1 MKQISL
7 IRQTM
12 FLFLLIMLA
21 FVNNSMAQR
30 YWNVAAKFD
39 GNSNSFIRVIPYSSL
54 QNLAGSFSVECWFYC
69 EPGGTGN
76 LFGKNGFRLMLDPS
90 GNKVRGRMQTNGNTK
105 LYTRLSTVMELKRWY
120 HLACTYNTTTGLMS
134 FYINGSLDT
143 TTTGS
148 SYGPVAG
155 TDSVLI
161 GTGFGSFKG
170 MLDNIR
176 VWSRALS
183 ATEIANNMRN
193 PYVGAM
199 NFNTSNFGT
208 GLVMSATFDFT
219 YSGSSSL
226 YFYDGYN
233 NYQNQGASGVSIG
246 DHPSQTIGVNYALDL
261 TNGGYAKMTSNA
273 DIEFTG
279 PVTAE
284 AWIYP
289 INSAT
294 GSTQYILRKGNDYN
308 FFLNGTGKV
317 GFIFN
322 AVGTSIQTVPSN
334 KWTHIA
340 ITCNQTGLGKL
351 YINGNYDVAYN
362 FGSRPAA
369 GTDSL
374 FLGAFN
380 YSSQFFNGYIDAV
393 KISNYE
399 KTEEQIKQDMFRLVD
414 FGNRPQPPNSTV
426 SLNFD
431 FHDYSSTGNG
441 GYYYLR
447 GNAKYSTLTT
457 STNVPVSPMIGNY
470 IQYFPNGYFY
480 KYSGKRLPQTNT
492 AGYME
497 EDSLQVTTSSAIS
510 NVQLFLAINHA
521 QLNDLQIYLH
531 SPSGDSVLVWNG
543 NYGIN
548 SSIKHIITVF
558 DDNADS
564 AIINGRYV
572 DFGPSIKP
580 YTSLNTVFSGKNP
593 QGIWKLKI
601 VDLFNGNTGY
611 LYSWGLRINN
621 ATGDIDNLSEVMPSE
636 FAIEQ
641 NFPNPFNPTTKIKYQ
656 IPTAS
661 QVSLKIFDILG
672 KEIKTIVSEEKQ
684 AGYYNV
690 EFDGSKLSSGIYF
703 CRLITKDYSKTIK
716 MLLTK

>member
-1 MKQISL
+1 MIKQTVL
-7 IRQTM
+7 
-12 FLFLLIMLA
+12 LLLLIL
-21 FVNNSMAQR
+21 FTLFNNTLAQR
-30 YWNVAAKFD
+30 YWNVAAKFE
-39 GNSNSFIRVIPYSSL
+39 GNSSSLIRVIPYSSL
-54 QNLAGSFSVECWFYC
+54 QNINGSFSVECWFYC
-69 EPGGTGN
+69 DPGGYGT
-76 LFGKNGFRLMLDPS
+76 LFGKNGFRLLLDPA
-90 GNKVRGRMQTNGNTK
+90 GDKMRGRMQTNNNTK
-105 LYTRLSTVMELKRWY
+105 LYTRLSTAMETKKWY
-120 HLACTYNTTTGLMS
+120 HLACTYNNTTGLMS

-143 TTTGS
+143 SITGS
-148 SYGPVAG
+148 SIGPSAG

-161 GTGFGSFKG
+161 GTSVYGSFKG
-170 MLDNIR
+170 MIDDIR
-176 VWSRALS
+176 VWNRTLS
-183 ATEIANNMRN
+183 ASEIANNMRN

-199 NFNTSNFGT
+199 NNNTSNFGT
-208 GLVMSATFDFT
+208 GLVMSASFDFT

-233 NYQNQGASGVSIG
+233 NYINQGASGLSIG

-261 TNGGYAKMTSNA
+261 TNGGYAKMPSNA

-308 FFLNGTGKV
+308 FYLDGTGKIRFV
-317 GFIFN
+317 FN
-322 AVGTSIQTVPSN
+322 AVGTSIQTIPSN

-340 ITCNQTGLGKL
+340 ITCNQTGLGKI
-351 YINGNYDVAYN
+351 YVNGNYEIAYN
-362 FGSRPAA
+362 FGSRPTA
-369 GTDSL
+369 GTDTL
-374 FLGAFN
+374 FIGA
-380 YSSQFFNGYIDAV
+380 YSYNQHFFNGYIDAV

-399 KTEEQIKQDMFRLVD
+399 KTEEQIKQDMFRIID

-431 FHDYSSTGNG
+431 YNDYSSTSNG

-447 GNAKYSTLTT
+447 GNAKYTTLSTGV
-457 STNVPVSPMIGNY
+457 NVPISPIIGNNV
-470 IQYFPNGYFY
+470 QFFPNGYFY
-480 KYSGKRLPQTNT
+480 KYSGKRIPQTNT

-497 EDSLQVTTSSAIS
+497 EDSLEVTTSSAIS
-510 NVQLFLAINHA
+510 NMQLYIAINHA
-521 QLNDLQIYLH
+521 QLTDLQIYLH

-548 SSIKHIITVF
+548 QSIKYLITIF
-558 DDNADS
+558 NDNADS
-564 AIINGRYV
+564 SILNGRYV
-572 DFGPSIKP
+572 DFGPTIKP
-580 YTSLNTVFSGKNP
+580 YSSLSSAFSGKNP

-601 VDLFNGNTGY
+601 VDLFNGNIGF
-611 LYSWGLRINN
+611 LYAWGLRINN
-621 ATGDIDNLSEVMPSE
+621 STGDVDNLSDLMPTE

-656 IPTAS
+656 IHTAS
-661 QVSLKIFDILG
+661 HVILKIFDILG
-672 KEIKTIVSEEKQ
+672 KEIKTLVSEEKQ

-690 EFDGSKLSSGIYF
+690 EFDGSRLSSGVYF
-703 CRLITKDYSKTIK
+703 CRLITKDFSKTIK